1 MEQAPNALTKG
12 SVVKALVTFTLPF
25 LLANVL
31 QSLYG
36 AVDLFGVGQYC
47 DAQRVAA
54 VGVGTALGWYH
65 PLC

>member
-25 LLANVL
+25 LLAYVL

-36 AVDLFGVGQYC
+36 AVDLFATPKVWRRCPQGP
-47 DAQRVAA
+47 R
-54 VGVGTALGWYH
+54 
-65 PLC
+65 

>member
-31 QSLYG
+31 SPSMGRWTSL
-36 AVDLFGVGQYC
+36 
-47 DAQRVAA
+47 
-54 VGVGTALGWYH
+54 W
-65 PLC
+65 

>member
-36 AVDLFGVGQYC
+36 AVDLFVVGQYC
-47 DAQRVAA
+47 DCLLYTSDAA
-54 VGVGTALGWYH
+54 DD
-65 PLC
+65 